1 MRELWRGNANAW
13 ECDEMGHLNVKS
25 YLAKAMQ
32 AVARLIEDAGLA
44 GAFRPGATATVQTG
58 EIHIRFLGEARPGAP
73 LFIEGGFIRIGGD
86 DADIALVMRH
96 SGDHRLAATL
106 TWTVR
111 HIVPGSPKAFPWPSR
126 FQSAAADLTASLP
139 DEARPRGLDA
149 SPGCQ
154 TVSLVQA
161 DALDLFQLG
170 LGRFGQEDAD
180 VFGAMRAE
188 CLLGKVSDSV
198 ANFAQAFPDRQFE
211 VTDDPRGGALLEA
224 RIRVHRW
231 PQAGDGFV
239 VRSALAGMTD
249 KVRHI
254 VHWVIDPVTGKPWW
268 TVEGIAAT
276 LNLRTR
282 RVEAASPEELTLIG
296 KAVRAD
302 LRG

>member
-25 YLAKAMQ
+25 YLGKGMQ
-32 AVARLIEDAGLA
+32 AITRLIEDAGLT
-44 GAFRPGATATVQTG
+44 GAFLPGATATVQPG
-58 EIHIRFLGEARPGAP
+58 EIHVRFLGEARPGAP
-73 LFIEGGFIRIGGD
+73 LFIEGGITRIGES
-86 DADIALVMRH
+86 DADILLIMRH
-96 SGDHRLAATL
+96 SGDQRIAATL
-106 TWTVR
+106 NWTVK
-111 HIVPGSPKAFPWPSR
+111 HIVPVSRRVFPWPTR
-126 FQSAAADLTASLP
+126 FRSAAEELQITSI
-139 DEARPRGLDA
+139 DESGPRGLRPA
-149 SPGCQ
+149 SGAEQ
-154 TVSLVQA
+154 VSLKQA
-161 DALDLFQLG
+161 NALDLFQLG

-198 ANFAQAFPDRQFE
+198 ANFAQAFPDRQFDGDE
-211 VTDDPRGGALLEA
+211 DPKGGALLET

-231 PQAGDGFV
+231 PKAGEGFV

-254 VHWVIDPVTGKPWW
+254 VHWVLDPVSGRPWW

-282 RVEAASPEELTLIG
+282 RIEAAPPDELEMIG
-296 KAVRAD
+296 KAVRKV
-302 LRG
+302 GG